1 MKTIVFFSGYSLPH
15 LGGIEKY
22 TKNLT
27 DELLKEKYRVI
38 NVSSN
43 YQFKK
48 EYQFE
53 ENNVLNLLLPV
64 RHLFVG
70 RYPIPRYNREYRD
83 IIKTLDKE
91 KIDAIIVNT
100 RFHLTTL
107 VGVKYA
113 KKHNIP
119 VYLIEHGSQH
129 LTVNNKVLDF
139 FGAKYEHLLTKIVEK
154 RVDYNY
160 CVSKAACEWQK
171 HFKINS
177 DGVWYNSINDFSKDI
192 ILNKNKDK
200 KVNICYAGRIIKQK
214 GLDRLL
220 NSFIE
225 LSKKYN
231 NLVLNIAGDG
241 EYLSEIKK
249 KYSNN
254 NINFLGKLDFNQLKD
269 LYSYTD
275 IFVYAPIWPEGLPT
289 SILEAGLMKCA
300 IIGSPQ
306 GGIKEVIENEKN
318 GLMINNEKEIKEALE
333 RLINDRALRNKLSNK
348 IYDTVKNNFLW
359 SVTAKKVINDIEKGN
374 LKYEKSTDI

>member
-1 MKTIVFFSGYSLPH
+1 MKTIAFFSGYSLPH

-27 DELLKEKYRVI
+27 DELLKEDYRII

-43 YQFKK
+43 YQFKD
-48 EYQFE
+48 EYKFE
-53 ENNVLNLLLPV
+53 KNNVLNLLIPV

-70 RYPIPRYNREYRD
+70 RYPIPIHNKVYKD

-139 FGAKYEHLLTKIVEK
+139 LGAQYEHVLTKIVEK
-154 RVDYNY
+154 NVDYNY
-160 CVSKAACEWQK
+160 GVSKAACEWQK
-171 HFKINS
+171 HFKIKS
-177 DGVWYNSINDFSKDI
+177 DGVWYNSINDFSKDVP
-192 ILNKNKDK
+192 LNKNKNGK
-200 KVNICYAGRIIKQK
+200 INICYAGRIIKQK

-220 NSFIE
+220 ESFVE
-225 LSKKYN
+225 LSKKYDN
-231 NLVLNIAGDG
+231 IVLNIAGDG
-241 EYLSEIKK
+241 EYLNELKKNYSEK
-249 KYSNN
+249 

-306 GGIKEVIENEKN
+306 GGIKEVIDNEKN
-318 GLMINNEKEIKEALE
+318 GLMINNEQELKEALD
-333 RLINDRALRNKLSNK
+333 RLISDSSLREKLSNR
-348 IYDTVKNNFLW
+348 IYDTVKSNFLW
-359 SVTAKKVINDIEKGN
+359 SVTAKKIMHDIEKDN
-374 LKYEKSTDI
+374 VYEK